1 MRHGSLFTGIGGLDL
16 ALGTPAWTCE
26 RDSYA
31 RRVLAARFPG
41 VPCYDDVTTLSGP
54 PAVDVLTGGFPCQDL
69 SVAGKQAGI
78 EGARSGLW
86 RHMLRLTDELRPKV
100 VVAENV
106 ANLGRQIGPIVQAFA
121 AIGYRMEATRIAASD
136 VGAPHE
142 RMRLLV
148 LAYREDVSIP
158 WPVDDFGGQ
167 WTRLRGDVLV
177 PRWVDRPLPE
187 RLWTTLTGSQRYVQ
201 CQQGGTCLQAQVSQ
215 RSTLAVKGNHNRAGL
230 TATSGDGLATAVE
243 RWPTLRASDGRS
255 PGASATADGTPP
267 LTVAVRDWPTL
278 TARDWRGGAPSQQN
292 RNTPGLPTQVG
303 WHGQPP
309 YRHWPLVGPLN
320 PAWREA
326 FMGFPIGWTDL
337 GADLLPGGWP
347 MGQGPDQ
354 HEWEPPR
361 MVAPRTVANRGER
374 IKCLGNAVVPAV
386 GAVAARRVLSAL
398 G

>member
-26 RDSYA
+26 RDPYA

-41 VPCYDDVTTLSGP
+41 VPCFDDVTALSLP
-54 PAVDVLTGGFPCQDL
+54 PPVDVLTGGFPCQDL

-100 VVAENV
+100 VIAENV
-106 ANLGRQIGPIVQAFA
+106 ANLGRQIGVIVRAFE

-148 LAYREDVSIP
+148 LAYREDVPMP
-158 WPVDDFGGQ
+158 WPVDEFGGS
-167 WTRLRGDVLV
+167 WSRLRGDALV
-177 PRWVDRPLPE
+177 PRWVDRPLP
-187 RLWTTLTGSQRYVQ
+187 RDAWPTLRGTDGRRGAGSPVRVRPDRDINTPD
-201 CQQGGTCLQAQVSQ
+201 C
-215 RSTLAVKGNHNRAGL
+215 
-230 TATSGDGLATAVE
+230 LATAVS
-243 RWPTLRASDGRS
+243 RA
-255 PGASATADGTPP
+255 
-267 LTVAVRDWPTL
+267 WPTL
-278 TARDWRGGAPSQQN
+278 TARDWRGASPSQAE

-303 WHGQPP
+303 WYGEPP

-320 PAWREA
+320 PAWCEA
-326 FMGFPIGWTDL
+326 FMGFPIGWTDPEAGL
-337 GADLLPGGWP
+337 TPAGWP
-347 MGQGPDQ
+347 MGQGPEQ
-354 HEWEPPR
+354 HDWEPPR
-361 MVAPRTVANRGER
+361 MVAPRTVPNRGER
-374 IKCLGNAVVPAV
+374 IKCLGNAVVPAI
-386 GAVAARRVLSAL
+386 GAVAAARARVAL